1 MEMPTNVKDTLRK
14 ENRKQKSASTTHI
27 DDAARQTLN
36 YVKQQHTHSGMK
48 RKTAHIH
55 RDATAVFDVCLY
67 DCGACLSVGLP
78 HISRLL
84 YGGRCVNAHTPQP
97 FSSRPIGGRTTDTDT
112 PMGKSPYKAHEQEN
126 TLMAIMLSSSPR
138 PSFSDTKLEATNRQQ
153 VSDRPHMQ
161 KDSTTAGRHTSSHDS
176 SMWLVRLTQHSRS
189 TRSGRRTAERAHT
202 HAPLEAEKSPII
214 SLDISTAQCSRSYSS
229 QQSHTRSPTA
239 PHSPPSATSS

>member
-138 PSFSDTKLEATNRQQ
+138 PSFSDTKLEATYRQQ
-153 VSDRPHMQ
+153 ASDRPHMK
-161 KDSTTAGRHTSSHDS
+161 KDSTTAGKHTSSHDS
-176 SMWLVRLTQHSRS
+176 SSWFVRLTHSTHPAAHKGGQQRKH
-189 TRSGRRTAERAHT
+189 TLAHPGRRKITTAT
-202 HAPLEAEKSPII
+202 HDII
-214 SLDISTAQCSRSYSS
+214 SSISAAHSSRSYSS
-229 QQSHTRSPTA
+229 Q
-239 PHSPPSATSS
+239 